1 MFLVL
6 AKFDVRAAACA
17 FRFAIFDFKAIFN
30 RSSRVFIT
38 FFLGIVFLS
47 IASSYIMK
55 T

>member
-1 MFLVL
+1 MFLLL
-6 AKFDVRAAACA
+6 AKFDVRAVACA

>member
-6 AKFDVRAAACA
+6 GKFNVRAVACA
-17 FRFAIFDFKAIFN
+17 FRLAIFDFKAIFN

>member
-6 AKFDVRAAACA
+6 GKFDVRAVACA
-17 FRFAIFDFKAIFN
+17 FRLAIFDFKAIFK